1 MKGKWLAHCQG
12 QGFGQHQGEPTVANV
27 FATKTG
33 VGIGLAAFGEQAGA
47 KATIMLAG
55 REAKR
60 FKARLDQ
67 AMLEAGL
74 AQGD

>member
-1 MKGKWLAHCQG
+1 MVAH
-12 QGFGQHQGEPTVANV
+12 V
-27 FATKTG
+27 FATNIG

>member
-1 MKGKWLAHCQG
+1 MKGQWLAPCQG
-12 QGFGQHQGEPTVANV
+12 QGFGQHQGEPMVAHAL
-27 FATKTG
+27 ATKTG
-33 VGIGLAAFGEQAGA
+33 VGIGLATFGEQAGT

>member
-1 MKGKWLAHCQG
+1 MVAH
-12 QGFGQHQGEPTVANV
+12 AL
-27 FATKTG
+27 ATKTG
-33 VGIGLAAFGEQAGA
+33 VGIGLSAFGEQAGA

>member
-12 QGFGQHQGEPTVANV
+12 QGFGQRQGEPMVAHLL
-27 FATKTG
+27 ATKTG
-33 VGIGLAAFGEQAGA
+33 VGIGLSAFGEQAGA
-47 KATIMLAG
+47 KATIMPAG

-60 FKARLDQ
+60 FNAILDQ
-67 AMLEAGL
+67 AVLEAGL

>member
-1 MKGKWLAHCQG
+1 MVAH
-12 QGFGQHQGEPTVANV
+12 V

-33 VGIGLAAFGEQAGA
+33 VGIGLSAFGEQAGA